1 MTVSE
6 SKDSDDFQSNLIRAL
21 KQIST
26 NIAAGNQ
33 QSDRSASY
41 SEGSSID
48 QLASAL
54 EKIIALLNKRQRSE
68 DQLIELLEEANKKLD
83 RRRPL
88 AYTSAMLAEELNLN
102 DSRKID
108 QMRNSGL
115 LKGIKTGK
123 GWIYPDASVDEFLSS
138 CKGMDISSDENR
150 RAAYIMINGRK
161 DKRWE
166 R

>member
-26 NIAAGNQ
+26 NIEAGNQ

-123 GWIYPDASVDEFLSS
+123 GWI
-138 CKGMDISSDENR
+138 
-150 RAAYIMINGRK
+150 
-161 DKRWE
+161 
-166 R
+166 